1 MDHQPNLFT
10 DLARTVGAC
19 LWVKGM
25 EVLTEKKES
34 EPEVLELTKFILA
47 LKLSSSLPGI
57 LELPRKEDKK

>member
-10 DLARTVGAC
+10 NLARTVGAC

-57 LELPRKEDKK
+57 LGLTRKEDKK

>member
-1 MDHQPNLFT
+1 MNHQPNLFT

-47 LKLSSSLPGI
+47 LKLSFSLPGI
-57 LELPRKEDKK
+57 LGLPRKEDKK